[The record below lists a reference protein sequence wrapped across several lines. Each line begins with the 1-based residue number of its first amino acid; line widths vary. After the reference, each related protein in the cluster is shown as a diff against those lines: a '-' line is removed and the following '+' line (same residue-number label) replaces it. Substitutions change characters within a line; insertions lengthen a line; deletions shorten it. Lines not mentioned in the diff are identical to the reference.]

1 MPESRL
7 ASNVYMGSGL
17 PYAATL
23 ASGPD
28 MVTSPKGDVA
38 ALRSASK
45 AALIATKEGTATL
58 TGGSATTGTG
68 LGLAKGAWLGARA
81 SKLATGAGLVGAGAI
96 AGTVITGGIAL
107 LVGYLT
113 YRGVKTFVR

>member
-1 MPESRL
+1 MAENKL
-7 ASNVYMGSGL
+7 ASNVYMESGL

-28 MVTSPKGDVA
+28 VVVSPKGDAA

-45 AALIATKEGTATL
+45 AALITAKEGTATL
-58 TGGSATTGTG
+58 TGGSATTGKG
-68 LGLAKGAWLGARA
+68 LNLVRGAWLGARA
-81 SKLATGAGLVGAGAI
+81 SMLATGVGLVGTGAI
-96 AGTVITGGIAL
+96 AGAVMTGGIGL

-113 YRGVKTFVR
+113 YRGVKAFMR

>member
-1 MPESRL
+1 MAESEL

-17 PYAATL
+17 PYAATS
-23 ASGPD
+23 ASGLD
-28 MVTSPKGDVA
+28 MVASPKGDAA

-45 AALIATKEGTATL
+45 AALITAKEGTATL

-68 LGLAKGAWLGARA
+68 LDLVRGVWLGARA
-81 SKLATGAGLVGAGAI
+81 SRLATGAGLVGSGAI
-96 AGTVITGGIAL
+96 AGAVITGGIGL

-113 YRGVKTFVR
+113 YRGVKAFIR